1 MDTSSLMTKVTVSLN
16 QKGWNRHDLYY
27 YKLEYPIPSINKKQ
41 IADIVLIRGRQPI
54 CVIEVKRDITE
65 LKKPIQ
71 QVKGY
76 ASALGVNFM
85 FITNGNEIFQ
95 VFNNTDVVNI
105 ISEFPSVDEFHELL
119 KNSL

>member
-1 MDTSSLMTKVTVSLN
+1 MDASSLIKTVTESLN
-16 QKGWNRHDLYY
+16 QKDWNRHDLYY
-27 YKLEYPIPSINKKQ
+27 YKLDFLIPSINKKQ
-41 IADIVLIRGRQPI
+41 IADIVLFRGGKPI
-54 CVIEVKRDITE
+54 GVIEVKSNVNDLNNAVT
-65 LKKPIQ
+65 

-76 ASALGVNFM
+76 ASGLGVKFI

-119 KNSL
+119 NNSL

>member
-1 MDTSSLMTKVTVSLN
+1 MDSSSLITKVTDSLS

-27 YKLEYPIPSINKKQ
+27 YKLEYLMPSNNKKQ

-54 CVIEVKRDITE
+54 GVIEVKSNINDLNNAVT
-65 LKKPIQ
+65 

-76 ASALGVNFM
+76 ASGLGVKFI

-119 KNSL
+119 NNSL

>member
-1 MDTSSLMTKVTVSLN
+1 MDTSSLITKITDSLN

-41 IADIVLIRGRQPI
+41 IADIVLFRGGKPI
-54 CVIEVKRDITE
+54 GVIEVKSNANDLNNAVI
-65 LKKPIQ
+65 

-76 ASALGVNFM
+76 ASGLGVKFI
-85 FITNGNEIFQ
+85 FITNDNEIFQ
-95 VFNNTDVVNI
+95 VFNNTDVINI

-119 KNSL
+119 NNSL

>member
-1 MDTSSLMTKVTVSLN
+1 MDTSSLITKVTDSLN

-41 IADIVLIRGRQPI
+41 IADIVLIRGRKPI
-54 CVIEVKRDITE
+54 GVLEVKSNLNDLNNAVT
-65 LKKPIQ
+65 

-76 ASALGVNFM
+76 ASALGVKFI

-105 ISEFPSVDEFHELL
+105 ISQFPSVDEFNELL
-119 KNSL
+119 NNTL